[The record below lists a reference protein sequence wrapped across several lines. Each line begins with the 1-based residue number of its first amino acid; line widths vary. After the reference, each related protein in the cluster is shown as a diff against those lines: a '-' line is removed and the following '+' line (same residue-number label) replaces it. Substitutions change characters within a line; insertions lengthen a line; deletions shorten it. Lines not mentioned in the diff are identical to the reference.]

1 MDTGYGNHL
10 IGIYAV
16 YSVKVD
22 GISVIRRA
30 LLALEPLIDDTDQ
43 KAESFRD
50 TILTYLEEYYGII
63 IDNIACVV
71 ADNAHINIKIAR
83 LIGRPMVGCKA
94 HLLNLFVEN
103 EFLGGNIKPLID
115 KVHKLIAQC
124 RKKNI
129 MPIIVKYSGFK
140 PILDNDTRWTS
151 TNNMLK
157 RYIYTL

>member
-1 MDTGYGNHL
+1 MNYPNGLQLNLMDTGYGNHL

-71 ADNAHINIKIAR
+71 ADA
-83 LIGRPMVGCKA
+83 
-94 HLLNLFVEN
+94 
-103 EFLGGNIKPLID
+103 
-115 KVHKLIAQC
+115 AQV
-124 RKKNI
+124 NDDT
-129 MPIIVKYSGFK
+129 YSAATS
-140 PILDNDTRWTS
+140 ILADGT
-151 TNNMLK
+151 
-157 RYIYTL
+157 